1 VGGGGYRWLLVV
13 GCVGGCWRVLAGV
26 GGCWRV
32 LAGVRGWRCRL
43 LAWAVLA
50 ATAAGRA
57 SVPSS
62 RVPLP
67 RSVPYWPRRVHS
79 QADCGLVARGA
90 LPACAPRPLR
100 SSRPLLPLCPLR
112 PPRPPRPPRPLRP
125 LCPMGRRG
133 GRHDGISACA
143 PPLETPCWAPPPLET
158 PCWAPRTPVG
168 RAGRVW
174 TRPTQRPRAGRVWT
188 RPTQRLTEA
197 QSVTARRLPTAPCW
211 ALACWGPM
219 SVAGCMLQRH
229 RWPPAP
235 APAPSRASAMPA
247 VEEANGPAAAKAHRL
262 QGSLHPEP
270 FRPASDRRAS
280 CRAWSSNAGQR
291 PDDL

>member
-1 VGGGGYRWLLVV
+1 MV
-13 GCVGGCWRVLAGV
+13 
-26 GGCWRV
+26 
-32 LAGVRGWRCRL
+32 
-43 LAWAVLA
+43 
-50 ATAAGRA
+50 

-143 PPLETPCWAPPPLET
+143 PPLETPCWAP
-158 PCWAPRTPVG
+158 RTPVG
-168 RAGRVW
+168 W
-174 TRPTQRPRAGRVWT
+174 AGRVWT

-197 QSVTARRLPTAPCW
+197 QSVAAQRLPTAPCW
-211 ALACWGPM
+211 ARACWGPL

-270 FRPASDRRAS
+270 LRPASDRRAS